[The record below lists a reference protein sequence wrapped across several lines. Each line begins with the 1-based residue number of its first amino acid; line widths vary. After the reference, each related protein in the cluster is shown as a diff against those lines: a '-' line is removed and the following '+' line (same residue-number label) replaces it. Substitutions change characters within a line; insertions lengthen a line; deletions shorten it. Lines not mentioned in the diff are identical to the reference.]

1 MAKLTRKQNEARN
14 AILAWLDGGKHLE
27 HKYVLNNY
35 VPQDITEG
43 GKYYTPIPIAD
54 ELIKRVQP
62 YLLPIVRVLEPCA
75 GIGHLIYSMPAT
87 WDVDAYELDQEASRI
102 GCKLFQHVHWF
113 IELSPFTDWDLIEG
127 EYDLAIMNPPFNA
140 NLGMNEAHKR
150 SDARWHFKSE
160 YKFLELAVHALDE
173 GGILAVIG
181 TQLFLNNSPKP
192 LAEALWTQLEILED
206 PTHLDGN
213 FTFAGIDVYSYLF
226 RKVNSPLV
234 IEKTRQAFYNIP
246 KGPERPAPLHQAYED
261 PMEILNLL
269 EADTEEL
276 SKAIAELKAMLKGE

>member
-1 MAKLTRKQNEARN
+1 
-14 AILAWLDGGKHLE
+14 
-27 HKYVLNNY
+27 
-35 VPQDITEG
+35 
-43 GKYYTPIPIAD
+43 
-54 ELIKRVQP
+54 
-62 YLLPIVRVLEPCA
+62 
-75 GIGHLIYSMPAT
+75 
-87 WDVDAYELDQEASRI
+87 
-102 GCKLFQHVHWF
+102 
-113 IELSPFTDWDLIEG
+113 
-127 EYDLAIMNPPFNA
+127 
-140 NLGMNEAHKR
+140 
-150 SDARWHFKSE
+150 
-160 YKFLELAVHALDE
+160 LELAVHALDE

-276 SKAIAELKAMLKGE
+276 SKAIADLKAMLKGE